1 MNEHDTLITVILNDN
16 LGRSHGVGCVGVR
29 IASGEE
35 DVRSYMYMCG
45 ALRHKAHFMIHHN
58 LSMRSSYVSGP
69 R

>member
-35 DVRSYMYMCG
+35 EVGSYMYMCG
-45 ALRHKAHFMIHHN
+45 LYGTKHI
-58 LSMRSSYVSGP
+58 L
-69 R
+69 